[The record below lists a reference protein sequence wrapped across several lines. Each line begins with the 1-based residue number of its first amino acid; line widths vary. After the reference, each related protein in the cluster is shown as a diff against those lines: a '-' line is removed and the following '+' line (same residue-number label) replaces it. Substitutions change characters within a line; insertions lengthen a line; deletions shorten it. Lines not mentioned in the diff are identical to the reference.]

1 MKSLILLLSPLVFS
15 SCMHVGMFGH
25 GGMTGHDHSSGAQST
40 TTDPVLEKEVIV
52 DDIKALAS
60 FPPLQMDKD
69 VVLTLRLVEVG
80 SARPISGARVYFH
93 ARYAHT
99 IEAKS
104 SHDHSASAHNGPP
117 EREHEVNIDQQVKE
131 SSEQGVYSVSYGP
144 SQPGEHTLM
153 FHIAAIGDRTL
164 DPELTIEAT
173 RLLAAPS
180 HGHGSGMMHGT
191 PAYIVIGAVAFG
203 VVMTAMM
210 LSHGEIF

>member
-1 MKSLILLLSPLVFS
+1 MKTAIALSGIFVFS
-15 SCMHVGMFGH
+15 SCMHLGMMATGGNHHSGSGH
-25 GGMTGHDHSSGAQST
+25 QAAIES
-40 TTDPVLEKEVIV
+40 VVVKEVIM
-52 DDIKALAS
+52 DNIKAVAT
-60 FPPLQMDKD
+60 FPPLQKDND
-69 VVLTLRLVEVG
+69 VVVSLRLVDVG
-80 SARPISGARVYFH
+80 NSRPISGARVYFH

-99 IEAKS
+99 IETTS
-104 SHDHSASAHNGPP
+104 SHDHSASARSGPP

-131 SSEQGVYSVSYGP
+131 SSEPGVYSIAYGS